1 MACSALSMFMHSVRF
16 LSLSNE
22 ADPPLNA
29 VILTKVPRCTV
40 FCFSSSAPV
49 SFRSRPPFPA
59 WPLAAM
65 ARSLHS
71 ASPAE
76 AVTSAPI
83 LSASGLN
90 CGFWASS
97 FIALPT
103 VSSAK
108 GFASVHL
115 AVSTSAHALSAIV
128 LAFFSSSMV
137 PCDIG
142 VSSSMQLND
151 CPACTLVPSA
161 ASAETKLLSEPL
173 PTVSAR
179 AAFAAASALFLSSL
193 SAVRA
198 PFPCSALTA
207 ATTDSFLPSSGAAK
221 LAANEASSFTLPAV
235 AASLSASC
243 AKLLA
248 YLPANLNAPAYLHRP
263 APLAVC
269 SPFGAA
275 ASQAAAAS
283 ANKHAAMQQ
292 SFPILYSFAPCAN
305 RPPKEVQC
313 CGFSAVPFLAR
324 EQNSIPPPL
333 QAPRHV

>member
-1 MACSALSMFMHSVRF
+1 
-16 LSLSNE
+16 SL
-22 ADPPLNA
+22 L
-29 VILTKVPRCTV
+29 
-40 FCFSSSAPV
+40 
-49 SFRSRPPFPA
+49 
-59 WPLAAM
+59 
-65 ARSLHS
+65 
-71 ASPAE
+71 
-76 AVTSAPI
+76 
-83 LSASGLN
+83 
-90 CGFWASS
+90 
-97 FIALPT
+97 
-103 VSSAK
+103 
-108 GFASVHL
+108 
-115 AVSTSAHALSAIV
+115 
-128 LAFFSSSMV
+128 MV
-137 PCDIG
+137 PVDI
-142 VSSSMQLND
+142 SFFPSMQLND
-151 CPACTLVPSA
+151 CPARTLVPSA

-173 PTVSAR
+173 PTVTAR

-221 LAANEASSFTLPAV
+221 LAAIEASSFTVPAV
-235 AASLSASC
+235 AACLSASC

-263 APLAVC
+263 FPSAVC

-292 SFPILYSFAPCAN
+292 SFPILYSFAACAN

-333 QAPRHV
+333 QAPRHVSKAESRLRAALARPPRHSAALRSVPARCSSLPVLSLASSLPVPSLRAGLDVVCPAPRKPPRPTARRTARDFRCRIAVGSRLCGRLSRRTPAHACARRRFLATAPLHTRLSRVALQTRCCSGLV